1 MKPSGDE
8 LLRLSAP
15 LAFAWAGRYCTSSCR
30 WHHGIWQY
38 LRILGL
44 VSSAAR
50 HRAFFEGALGAL
62 AEDGGYRR
70 VLVSGAAGALGAQ
83 YMPHADG
90 NMPLV

>member
-1 MKPSGDE
+1 
-8 LLRLSAP
+8 
-15 LAFAWAGRYCTSSCR
+15 
-30 WHHGIWQY
+30 
-38 LRILGL
+38 LGL

-70 VLVSGAAGALGAQ
+70 VLVSGAAGALGAR